1 MTLKTLALVFATAA
15 TTAAATVA
23 SRAEARLRCA
33 QVSFDVALTDGAP
46 AELQLAGEL
55 CTQGELRHKTL
66 QILLH
71 GGTYDRNYWDFP
83 LQPARYSY
91 VRWATGAGFATLNV
105 DRLGVGASSKPDGLA
120 LTLHTNATAVH
131 HVVQKLRSGTLH
143 VAPFGAVEPERIIL
157 VGHSLGAFISSIEAS
172 AYGDVD
178 GVILSGYA
186 HNIGPG
192 QAAIQAQV
200 YAAALDP
207 KFAASGLSPL
217 YVTTLPGVRGAAF
230 YNLSFADPAVIA
242 LDEVLKQTA
251 TIGEILDLPVALP
264 ATLGLS
270 VPTLV
275 INGEQDSLY
284 CEAPSCTATGSLA
297 DEADYYPPEACAQIV
312 TLPNMGHDLNLQKNA
327 PVWFGIAALWAH
339 LRVGADSRFPAL
351 FPCP

>member
-1 MTLKTLALVFATAA
+1 MTLKTLALLLAI
-15 TTAAATVA
+15 AAASLV
-23 SRAEARLRCA
+23 SQGAEARLRCA
-33 QVSFDVALTDGAP
+33 EVSFDVALTDGAP
-46 AELQLAGEL
+46 TDLHLAGEL
-55 CTQGELRHKTL
+55 CTQGELRNKTI

-120 LTLHTNATAVH
+120 LNLHTNATAVH
-131 HVVQKLRSGTLH
+131 HVVQKLRSGTLN
-143 VAPFGAVEPERIIL
+143 VAPFGAVNAERIIL
-157 VGHSLGAFISSIEAS
+157 VGHSLGSFIASIEAS
-172 AYGDVD
+172 TYHDVD

-200 YAAALDP
+200 YPAALDP
-207 KFAASGLSPL
+207 KFASSGLAPEYL
-217 YVTTLPGVRGAAF
+217 TTLPGVRGAAF

-251 TIGEILDLPVALP
+251 TLGEILDLPASLS

-284 CEAPSCTATGSLA
+284 CEAPSCTATQSLA
-297 DEADYYPPEACAQIV
+297 DEADFYPPEACAQIV
-312 TLPNMGHDLNLQKNA
+312 TLPNTGHDLNLQRNA
-327 PVWFGIAALWAH
+327 PLWFGIASLWAH
-339 LRVGADSRFPAL
+339 LRVGADSRFPTIFA
-351 FPCP
+351 CP